1 MNGFTT
7 NVDSPMRTT
16 LRQEGLVDQQLL
28 GKLRIAVVDD
38 GKGTPRLRES
48 INLIAE
54 QLGIEVPEKFNDE
67 YSDYDFLICIGD
79 SSVPSNAENY
89 TRVQILDNGVRIT
102 SDLESQ
108 SGSPSALQESGLC
121 TVGAALGWQE
131 VLRRTGV
138 TMPVEVP
145 KKYVTV
151 NLRLDPSSLPHDEE
165 LDDVLGIESGDGE
178 LIPFRTI
185 SRDDGTGHVVLNMR
199 FDEGTELADMV
210 LKSIN
215 LRAKN
220 SDRNL
225 LPAEI
230 DLRIPRSEGEVSGSV
245 VVAGVGGLGSWAM
258 HALSNG
264 VSNAGDSGS
273 NLDIHLVDPDTEVE
287 IHNLNRQVL
296 YTNKDIGKAKAEVS
310 ADRIS
315 EILPKA
321 KVSPHIDALGLPHL
335 DGLVNGQTVSINTD
349 ELKESEEWFDD
360 FAVHSEDLIG
370 VLQNADV
377 VLSGVDNLRSRSVLS
392 AISSH
397 LDIPMINAGAR
408 GFVGSFDIFTEN
420 QTCMVCRYGIRAISQ
435 YQPMSCQ
442 EDGEVPFSAIVTST
456 ALFGALEGLSLI
468 SALSDDSSLSDWPS
482 QIIWSGWSNKLDCH
496 FDHGFGPFKGAFLT
510 KGSHSEHL
518 TNFLFEAEVSE

>member
-1 MNGFTT
+1 
-7 NVDSPMRTT
+7 MRTT

-28 GKLRIAVVDD
+28 SELRIAVVDD
-38 GKGTPRLRES
+38 GVGTSALRGS
-48 INLIAE
+48 INQIAE
-54 QLGIEVPEKFNDE
+54 QLGIGSPEIFVDGDDE
-67 YSDYDFLICIGD
+67 YDFLICIGD
-79 SSVPSNAENY
+79 SSVPSTAENY
-89 TRVQILDNGVRIT
+89 TRVQILDDGVRIT

-108 SGSPSALQESGLC
+108 SGSPSALQGPGLC

-145 KKYVTV
+145 KKYITM
-151 NLRLDPSSLPHDEE
+151 NLRIDPSSLPHDEALE
-165 LDDVLGIESGDGE
+165 DVLEVAGINGES
-178 LIPFRTI
+178 IPFRTV

-199 FDEGTELADMV
+199 LDEGTELADLV

-215 LRAKN
+215 LKAVD

-230 DLRIPRSEGEVSGSV
+230 ELRIPRCEGGVCGRV

-264 VSNAGDSGS
+264 LANTGGDGS

-287 IHNLNRQVL
+287 VHNLNRQVL
-296 YTNKDIGKAKAEVS
+296 YTTEDIGKVKAEVS

-315 EILPKA
+315 EILPEA
-321 KVSPHIDALGLPHL
+321 EVRPHIDALGLPHL
-335 DGLVNGQTVSINTD
+335 DGLINQQTVEIGV
-349 ELKESEEWFDD
+349 EEEIESEEWFDD
-360 FAVHSEDLIG
+360 FVAPSKELVE
-370 VLQNADV
+370 VLQSADV

-408 GFVGSFDIFTEN
+408 GFVGSFDIFTGN
-420 QTCMVCRYGIRAISQ
+420 QTCMVCRYGIGAISQ
-435 YQPMSCQ
+435 YRPMSCQ

-456 ALFGALEGLSLI
+456 ALFGALEGLALI
-468 SALSDDSSLSDWPS
+468 SVLCDKSSLSNWPS

-496 FDHGFGPFKGAFLT
+496 FDHGLGPFKDAFLS

-518 TNFLFEAEVSE
+518 VNFLFDAEVVE